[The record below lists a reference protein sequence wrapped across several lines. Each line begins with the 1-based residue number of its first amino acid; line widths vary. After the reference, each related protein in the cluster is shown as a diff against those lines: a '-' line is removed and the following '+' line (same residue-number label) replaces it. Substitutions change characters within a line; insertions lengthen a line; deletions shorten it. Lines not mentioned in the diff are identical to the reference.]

1 LESIPQLDAWELI
14 SRILIAAA
22 LGGLV
27 GFEREL
33 SDQPAGLRTHILVSL
48 GAALFTMVGAY
59 GVESFFTGDEPA
71 ARFDPTRIAAQVV
84 TGIGFLGAGAI
95 LRQGVN
101 IRGLTTAAAL
111 WVTAAIGTAVGL
123 GFIGGAIVVTVVA
136 LVSLYG
142 LKRVRK
148 VLVPKLQSGARDF
161 SIEVGPELEVPELA
175 EMVQGLGLKLKSM
188 KPVTDEDG
196 NSFLVGEIR
205 LSPKVSSEEF
215 ARLVT
220 SLKGVRGFEWVD

>member
-1 LESIPQLDAWELI
+1 LESIPQLDTWELI

-33 SDQPAGLRTHILVSL
+33 SDQPAGLRTHILVTL

-59 GVESFFTGDEPA
+59 GVGSFFTGDQPV

-84 TGIGFLGAGAI
+84 SGIGFLGAGAI

-123 GFIGGAIVVTVVA
+123 GFIGGAIGVTVVA
-136 LVSLYG
+136 VVSLYG

-148 VLVPKLQSGARDF
+148 VLVPKLQSGVRDF
-161 SIEVGPELEVPELA
+161 SIEVGPELEVPELV
-175 EMVQGLGLKLKSM
+175 ETVQGLGLKLKSM
-188 KPVTDEDG
+188 KPVIDEDG
-196 NSFLVGEIR
+196 NSFLVGEVK

-215 ARLVT
+215 ARRVT
-220 SLKGVRGFEWVD
+220 SLKGVRDFEWVD

>member
-59 GVESFFTGDEPA
+59 GVESFFTGDQPV

-84 TGIGFLGAGAI
+84 SGIGFLGAGAI

-123 GFIGGAIVVTVVA
+123 GFIGGAILVTVVA
-136 LVSLYG
+136 VVSLYG

-148 VLVPKLQSGARDF
+148 ALVPKLQSGARDF

-175 EMVQGLGLKLKSM
+175 EMVQELGLKLKSM

-220 SLKGVRGFEWVD
+220 SLKGVRDFEWVD

>member
-1 LESIPQLDAWELI
+1 
-14 SRILIAAA
+14 
-22 LGGLV
+22 
-27 GFEREL
+27 
-33 SDQPAGLRTHILVSL
+33 
-48 GAALFTMVGAY
+48 M
-59 GVESFFTGDEPA
+59 
-71 ARFDPTRIAAQVV
+71 

-148 VLVPKLQSGARDF
+148 ALVPKLQSGVRDF

-175 EMVQGLGLKLKSM
+175 EMVQVLGLKLKSM
-188 KPVTDEDG
+188 KLVTDEDG

-205 LSPKVSSEEF
+205 LSSKVSSEEF
-215 ARLVT
+215 ARRVT
-220 SLKGVRGFEWVD
+220 SLKGARDFEWVD